1 MENQLFKQLKFV
13 RFQTIKL
20 LESTTEE
27 QANLIPEGF
36 KNNIRWN
43 LGHIYVSL
51 DNLLYSYTGEKPDIS
66 EDYFNMFH
74 FNTSPA
80 DWKGEP
86 PTLDELKE
94 LLISQETR
102 IIETFTGRLN
112 EQGKKPF
119 KLGVVELDSLAEVLN
134 FALWHEGTHRGTII
148 AIKRA
153 LGIED
158 IWAKENV

>member
-1 MENQLFKQLKFV
+1 MEKQLYKQLEFV

-27 QANLIPEGF
+27 LADQIPTGF
-36 KNNIRWN
+36 NNNIRWN

-51 DNLLYSYTGEKPDIS
+51 DNLLYSHLGEEPEIS
-66 EDYFNMFH
+66 DDYFNMFH

-80 DWKGEP
+80 DWKDKP
-86 PTLDELKE
+86 PTLEELKE
-94 LLISQETR
+94 KLVSQEKR
-102 IIETFTGRLN
+102 IKETFTGRLN
-112 EQGKKPF
+112 EQGEKPF
-119 KLGVVELDSLAEVLN
+119 NLGVVQLDSLAEVLN

-153 LGIED
+153 LGVED
-158 IWAKENV
+158 IWVKG